1 MIKVNTTLIGKIAG
15 EARSQQTKD
24 GMEVYVLPINVVI
37 LAKQGI
43 NKTITVET
51 LIPKNLITLSDVCEG
66 NRAEI
71 HGEMTISKRDDQLR
85 FVLSASNC
93 VLAAVS
99 PEDCIKGEMTFRG
112 SVGKL
117 VDQRTTQKGDPY
129 VVFSAFSA
137 EKVGSGT
144 NDFAC
149 VWSRFLYFD
158 YTKEDWL
165 QQKSKV
171 LVKGEMIL
179 SVYNDNLDISC
190 KVSSL
195 EQYVP
200 TSNKNGSNTGNIQQ
214 PETEEQPF

>member
-15 EARSQQTKD
+15 KTCNQQTKD
-24 GMEVYVLPINVVI
+24 GIEVYALPVDVVI

-43 NKTITVET
+43 NKTITIDV
-51 LIPKNLITLSDVCEG
+51 LVPKNLITPSDVCEG

-71 HGEMTISKRDDQLR
+71 QGEMTICKRDDQLK
-85 FVLSASNC
+85 FILLASNC
-93 VLAAVS
+93 VLTDVDPKDS
-99 PEDCIKGEMTFRG
+99 LKGEMTFRG

-137 EKVGSGT
+137 EKIGSGP

-149 VWSRFLYFD
+149 VWSRFLYFN
-158 YTKEDWL
+158 YTKEEWL

-179 SVYNDNLDISC
+179 SVYNDNLDLSC
-190 KVSSL
+190 KVSTL

-200 TSNKNGSNTGNIQQ
+200 TNKNSGSNTDNIHQA
-214 PETEEQPF
+214 ETEEQPF